1 MARRENEE
9 LQEKVARIESVSMRL
24 EALLPDLEDLL
35 RLRVNLDRLGP
46 RLELIDQIGPRL
58 VELDKVVTLLPK
70 LHELANMVGV
80 INDVGAVLRRF
91 LDANHEV
98 SETVRVDV
106 ETISALGLQIDKS
119 LTEVLVELRKLNGA

>member
-9 LQEKVARIESVSMRL
+9 LQEKVARIESMSMRL
-24 EALLPDLEDLL
+24 EAVLPDLEDLL

-80 INDVGAVLRRF
+80 MNDVGAVLRRF

>member
-24 EALLPDLEDLL
+24 EAVLPDLEDLL

-46 RLELIDQIGPRL
+46 RLDLIDEIGN
-58 VELDKVVTLLPK
+58 LLPR

-80 INDVGAVLRRF
+80 MNDVGAVLRRF

-119 LTEVLVELRKLNGA
+119 LTEALAELRKLNGA

>member
-1 MARRENEE
+1 MARREIEE
-9 LQEKVARIESVSMRL
+9 LRAKVQRVESVSMRL
-24 EALLPDLEDLL
+24 EAVLPDLEDLL

-58 VELDKVVTLLPK
+58 AELDKVSS
-70 LHELANMVGV
+70 
-80 INDVGAVLRRF
+80 VLNRF

-106 ETISALGLQIDKS
+106 ETISALGLQIEKS
-119 LTEVLVELRKLNGA
+119 LAEVLTELRKLNGA

>member
-24 EALLPDLEDLL
+24 EAVLPDLEDLL

-46 RLELIDQIGPRL
+46 RLDLIDEIGN
-58 VELDKVVTLLPK
+58 LLPR

-80 INDVGAVLRRF
+80 MNDVGAVLGRF

>member
-24 EALLPDLEDLL
+24 EAVLPDLEDLL

-80 INDVGAVLRRF
+80 MNDVGAVLRRF

-119 LTEVLVELRKLNGA
+119 LTEALAELRKLNGA

>member
-24 EALLPDLEDLL
+24 EAVLPDLEDLL

-46 RLELIDQIGPRL
+46 RLDLIDEIGN
-58 VELDKVVTLLPK
+58 LLPR

-80 INDVGAVLRRF
+80 MNDVGAVLRRF

>member
-24 EALLPDLEDLL
+24 EAVLPDLEDLL

-80 INDVGAVLRRF
+80 MNDVGAVLRRF
-91 LDANHEV
+91 LDANHEI

-119 LTEVLVELRKLNGA
+119 LTEVLAELRKLNGG

>member
-24 EALLPDLEDLL
+24 EAVLPDLEDLL

-46 RLELIDQIGPRL
+46 RLDLIDEIGN
-58 VELDKVVTLLPK
+58 LLPR

-80 INDVGAVLRRF
+80 MNDVGAVLRRF

-106 ETISALGLQIDKS
+106 ETISALGLRIDKS

>member
-24 EALLPDLEDLL
+24 EAVLPDLEDLL

-80 INDVGAVLRRF
+80 MNDVGAVLRRF